1 MVFKKLFSV
10 FRKKDDITITETK
23 PEAKAE
29 IASTEDEMNAH
40 EQLQA
45 KEETSALALNESL
58 SPVNDSVLSPNEPD
72 DTSIPNKPQQA
83 LAIQLFDPTQKRPA
97 AITPSGTII
106 THSPFDPEVG
116 EKPKTEIPKFDKQP
130 ADEKE
135 LWDAVNKV
143 IDARIRPMIQSHQ
156 GEIELVKIENSV
168 VTVRLTGTC
177 VGCAMST
184 VTLKYGVKKDITSA
198 LPQIKDVEAVFAY

>member
-23 PEAKAE
+23 PEVKAE

-40 EQLQA
+40 EQPQA
-45 KEETSALALNESL
+45 KEEDSSLVLNESL
-58 SPVNDSVLSPNEPD
+58 PSANGPALSPNEPGL
-72 DTSIPNKPQQA
+72 QQA

-106 THSPFDPEVG
+106 THSPFDPEAG
-116 EKPKTEIPKFDKQP
+116 EQKRQEITFEKQP

-143 IDARIRPMIQSHQ
+143 IDARIRPMIKSHE
-156 GEIELVKIENSV
+156 GEIELVKI
-168 VTVRLTGTC
+168 
-177 VGCAMST
+177 
-184 VTLKYGVKKDITSA
+184 
-198 LPQIKDVEAVFAY
+198 